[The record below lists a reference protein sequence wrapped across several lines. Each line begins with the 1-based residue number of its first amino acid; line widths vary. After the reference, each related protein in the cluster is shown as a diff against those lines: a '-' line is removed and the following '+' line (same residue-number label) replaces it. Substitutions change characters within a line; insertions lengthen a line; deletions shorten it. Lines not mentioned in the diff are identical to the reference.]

1 MVGKFTNIN
10 HVMRKQ
16 EPLRVDMKK
25 LFQLEIATKAA
36 PKGEFLIV
44 FFVCLIYIFPMSIR
58 KQLYRWS
65 FIYKF
70 KNIVL
75 YYSLQRTL

>member
-36 PKGEFLIV
+36 LKGEFLIV
-44 FFVCLIYIFPMSIR
+44 FLCV
-58 KQLYRWS
+58 
-65 FIYKF
+65 
-70 KNIVL
+70 
-75 YYSLQRTL
+75 